1 MSIKPTEGNETRVAT
16 LHDWRTRTLNRL
28 LLALVVLALP
38 AVALAI
44 LQAVGNPQYWLAI
57 GSFGGLYVLILGL
70 AVLRRV
76 PTEVRAWG
84 LLLIGYAAGVVTMMR
99 GGLAGDGRLYLLA
112 MPIVAAL
119 LAGPRSGIVMTAL
132 CLVTYGTFAL
142 LAHTGN
148 LVDWLVIFDNPL
160 SLQLWIDSGTDLA
173 MLAVPIVIVILYFTR
188 FQSRTIKTEQETVE
202 RLAHTTHLLQ
212 ERAQE
217 LEDANRLL
225 VERTKAMTATA
236 EVARQI
242 AALSDEE
249 SLVEQFVHLVSRR
262 FGLRHVALFTL
273 DNLREFAILNK
284 TFTEDGHSPL
294 EYNDRVRVGAEE
306 PVGQAAAT
314 GEVQISVVD
323 LTTADAWPHW
333 RIVIPSHV
341 GDRVLSV
348 LDVHFVEEKAP
359 SEEQIQA
366 LQTLADQLAV
376 GLEKVRLFVQT
387 RENLE
392 ELRRLN
398 QLMSREAWQQF
409 VDVQSE
415 PGVYRLGAEEVSDK
429 TWTSLF
435 KVARE
440 SSQPVHISPTGEGDA
455 KGYTLV
461 IPVKLRGLPI
471 GTVGFHRPAESGEWQ
486 PEEIALAERAA
497 DRLALALETTRL
509 LEETRRRAVR
519 EHVTSAVASR
529 MREAL
534 DVEAVLRTAANE
546 IRTVMNL
553 PSVTIRLAAGSEDE
567 V

>member
-1 MSIKPTEGNETRVAT
+1 
-16 LHDWRTRTLNRL
+16 LNRL

-38 AVALAI
+38 AVVLAI
-44 LQAVGNPQYWLAI
+44 LQAVGNPRYWLAV
-57 GSFGGLYVLILGL
+57 GSFAGLYVMIVGL
-70 AVLRRV
+70 AFLRRI

-132 CLVTYGTFAL
+132 CLVTYGVFAL

-148 LVDWLVIFDNPL
+148 LVDWLIIFDNPL

-173 MLAVPIVIVILYFTR
+173 MLAVPIVIVIVYFTR

-202 RLAHTTHLLQ
+202 RLAHTTRLLQ

-217 LEDANRLL
+217 LEEANRLL

-249 SLVEQFVHLVSRR
+249 ILIEQFVHLVSRR

-273 DNLREFAILNK
+273 DSLGEFAILNK
-284 TFTEDGHSPL
+284 TVTENGRPPL
-294 EYNDRVRVGAEE
+294 EYSERVRVGAEE

-323 LTTADAWPHW
+323 LTTADAAWPHW

-359 SEEQIQA
+359 TEEQIQA

-409 VDVQSE
+409 VDAQSE
-415 PGVYRLGAEEVSDK
+415 PGVYRLGAEEVTDK
-429 TWTSLF
+429 TWASLF

-440 SSQPVHISPTGEGDA
+440 SSQPVHVSPTGEGDA

-461 IPVKLRGLPI
+461 VPVKLRGLPI